1 MKPYLQF
8 LSPLFFKYYIIIL
21 IVLVCII
28 IHYRVFKK
36 PANIENFQKVKGAK
50 GCKWSSLIAPGT

>member
-36 PANIENFQKVKGAK
+36 PANIENFQNA
-50 GCKWSSLIAPGT
+50 SLKNKENKIYPLRE